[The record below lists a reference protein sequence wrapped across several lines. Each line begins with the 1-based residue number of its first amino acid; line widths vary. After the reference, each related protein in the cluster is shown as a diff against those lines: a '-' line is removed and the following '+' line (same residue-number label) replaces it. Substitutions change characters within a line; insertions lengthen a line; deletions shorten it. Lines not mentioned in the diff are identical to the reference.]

1 MTTLIP
7 IARIVAAHG
16 IKGHVKLK
24 SYAVDVKTLTAHG
37 ALQTADGREIEIT
50 KLKPANDVLIA
61 DIKSVR
67 DRNTAEA
74 LVGQDLFI
82 AREKL
87 PAPKDGEF
95 YLADLIGKSVR
106 HDSGELGTVASIEN
120 YGAGDLMEL
129 QNGDLIPVA
138 FIITATDSITVD
150 LPPGYLDPATK
161 EDQHH

>member
-24 SYAVDVKTLTAHG
+24 SYAVDVKTLTAYG
-37 ALQTADGREIEIT
+37 ALQTADGRDIEIT